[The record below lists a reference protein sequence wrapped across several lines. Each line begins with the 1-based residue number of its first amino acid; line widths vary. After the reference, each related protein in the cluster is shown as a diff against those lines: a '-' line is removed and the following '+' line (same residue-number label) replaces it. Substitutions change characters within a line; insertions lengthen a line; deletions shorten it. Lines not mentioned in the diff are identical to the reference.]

1 MSLIV
6 EGMYALS
13 LWVENE
19 NVSASSAHQY
29 VAIRKLKDASYSRLI
44 EIKGDEFE
52 NAFWLMYAIDAVRW
66 SCYPHK
72 AVVVFVDLNI
82 VVDASLCNYRLQLC
96 VFPLLQ
102 IVVVCH
108 PLL

>member
-1 MSLIV
+1 MLVCHDVVNGSDTMSLIV

-52 NAFWLMYAIDAVRW
+52 NAFW
-66 SCYPHK
+66 
-72 AVVVFVDLNI
+72 
-82 VVDASLCNYRLQLC
+82 
-96 VFPLLQ
+96 
-102 IVVVCH
+102 
-108 PLL
+108 